1 MLRDIAREHLDERRE
16 EIEVLFH
23 NRSEIGSDGAD
34 GVGALVGAKAAGD
47 LLLDLGHSDGL
58 FGEVVA
64 EGDERIGSEPQDI
77 IDVVAQSSVE
87 IEGHALRGTPPFAAG
102 GFLRMGGGDKAVLVL
117 GANGLDAHRRQWLSL
132 RGDGSRALVTFEDP
146 NCGYCKKFVKDVA
159 TMDNVTI

>member
-1 MLRDIAREHLDERRE
+1 MLRDIAREHLGERRE

-34 GVGALVGAKAAGD
+34 GVGALVAAKAAGD

-102 GFLRMGGGDKAVLVL
+102 GFLRMGGGDKAVGCSARMAWMRIAVS
-117 GANGLDAHRRQWLSL
+117 GFPCAAMEVVRSL
-132 RGDGSRALVTFEDP
+132 RSKIPIAAIARNSSKMLPPWT
-146 NCGYCKKFVKDVA
+146 
-159 TMDNVTI
+159 T